1 MALGQFG
8 HLALVCSENQLKWS
22 LSYLPFFPRSPPA
35 DCALSGV
42 LSHSWVITGLWFS
55 QGEEVNAGRIGLT
68 IVIAGMLG
76 AVISGI
82 WLDRSKTYK

>member
-1 MALGQFG
+1 MEPGF
-8 HLALVCSENQLKWS
+8 LAFA
-22 LSYLPFFPRSPPA
+22 PSPHG
-35 DCALSGV
+35 DRALSVSCHWLIFVGCGF
-42 LSHSWVITGLWFS
+42 LS

-76 AVISGI
+76 AMISGI